1 VPTLAELIA
10 NRRSVEWH
18 RTCPRVVV
26 DEELWRLL
34 AARLADG
41 RGTLLGL
48 WGDVAAVHMAILDD
62 SQAYIFVATIECPD
76 GHFPSVGRLHPPRFG
91 LNARSGISSALIP

>member
-1 VPTLAELIA
+1 
-10 NRRSVEWH
+10 
-18 RTCPRVVV
+18 V
-26 DEELWRLL
+26 DEELWQLL

-62 SQAYIFVATIECPD
+62 SKTIFLWRPLSALTSIFRPWD
-76 GHFPSVGRLHPPRFG
+76 GFIPPRFG
-91 LNARSGISSALIP
+91 LNGRSGISSALIP